1 MRSILRK
8 NLCIALAAMFLG
20 GVALGGLRV
29 HGEEIDATPNP
40 GPGAH
45 ERIVEISRRIQA
57 VLVYPDL
64 ARRHGIT
71 GVSRVRF
78 EVGTAGR
85 ARNIELARS
94 SGHSALD
101 RAARQAVVEA
111 SGLPWVFGRLEV
123 PVRFSIGN
131 EG

>member
-1 MRSILRK
+1 MRGTFRK

-20 GVALGGLRV
+20 GFALGGLRV
-29 HGEEIDATPNP
+29 HGEEIDAAPAP

-45 ERIVEISRRIQA
+45 ERILEISRRIQA

-101 RAARQAVVEA
+101 QAARQAVGKA
-111 SGLPWVFGRLEV
+111 SELPWVFGRLEV

>member
-29 HGEEIDATPNP
+29 HGEEIDLAPNP

-78 EVGTAGR
+78 EVGSAGR
-85 ARNIELARS
+85 ARNIELAHS

-111 SGLPWVFGRLEV
+111 SELPWVFGRLEV